1 VHFRIV
7 PAVPIEIGGVDYLQ
21 LENPQADLLF
31 ERIRKGQPLG
41 QLGVSAVLTT
51 ISPANVTVQ
60 VMDANSG
67 GAAQQVVD
75 FLEKAGFVV
84 LPLQTAPPE
93 LTMSEILWR
102 RTSAEEKEVVAS
114 YLTLL
119 PTRQDKNHT
128 RSTAV
133 TVVVGSD
140 FPGLEGVSG

>member
-1 VHFRIV
+1 
-7 PAVPIEIGGVDYLQ
+7 
-21 LENPQADLLF
+21 
-31 ERIRKGQPLG
+31 
-41 QLGVSAVLTT
+41 
-51 ISPANVTVQ
+51 
-60 VMDANSG
+60 
-67 GAAQQVVD
+67 VVD

-93 LTMSEILWR
+93 LTISEILWR

-119 PTRQDKNHT
+119 PTRADKDHT

-133 TVVVGSD
+133 TIVIGQD